1 MHSSVTVTTPCL
13 GRGPATVEGVSDEGD
28 YVLLVDLGGVLFDFD
43 DEHRV
48 DRLGELF
55 GHSAQQVK
63 EALWDSGFSA
73 DADAGIYPTAAE
85 VRAQVRTIMGYT
97 GSDEDLDVAWC
108 SAFKPA
114 EDVVALVGQIAVPRG
129 VFTNNGPLEEEV
141 LTRLYPEVFALF
153 DRLFFCH
160 RMSANKPNPA
170 VYEEVSAELS
180 VPPAQIRFA
189 DDGEDNVEAARR
201 AGWTAVAYRTIEDL
215 SALTRQ

>member
-1 MHSSVTVTTPCL
+1 
-13 GRGPATVEGVSDEGD
+13 
-28 YVLLVDLGGVLFDFD
+28 
-43 DEHRV
+43 
-48 DRLGELF
+48 
-55 GHSAQQVK
+55 
-63 EALWDSGFSA
+63 
-73 DADAGIYPTAAE
+73 
-85 VRAQVRTIMGYT
+85 
-97 GSDEDLDVAWC
+97 
-108 SAFKPA
+108 
-114 EDVVALVGQIAVPRG
+114 VPRG

-160 RMSANKPNPA
+160 RMSANKPDPA

-180 VPPAQIRFA
+180 VSPAQIRFA